1 MSGAWDGRPRVL
13 AVRPQSRS
21 PLSQLKSH
29 LQLAP
34 LHRNP
39 IGNRSLNPRPQIPQ
53 RQGAA
58 REGSGVAHRT

>member
-1 MSGAWDGRPRVL
+1 MSGAWDGRPRLL
-13 AVRPQSRS
+13 AVRPQLRTS
-21 PLSQLKSH
+21 LSQLKSH

-53 RQGAA
+53 RPSRSSGSAA
-58 REGSGVAHRT
+58 GPPAR